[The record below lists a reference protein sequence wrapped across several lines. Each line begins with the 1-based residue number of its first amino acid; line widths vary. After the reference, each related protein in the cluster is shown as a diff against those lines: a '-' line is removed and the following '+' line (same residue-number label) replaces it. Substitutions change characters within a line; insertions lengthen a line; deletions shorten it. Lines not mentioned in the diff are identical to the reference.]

1 MKYEF
6 QKITIIK
13 LRRSSNKDVNDD
25 LQWFSQSLG
34 LFGERDKEKSC
45 FRVFVE
51 LLKASRKNKEL
62 TSDELALKSNLSRAT
77 VIHHLNKLMES
88 GLVISQDNMYS
99 LRVNNLEYLVD
110 ELRKDVL
117 RTLDDIHSMAEEL
130 DEELGL
136 SKRSNKNNTLSD

>member
-13 LRRSSNKDVNDD
+13 LRKSSNKDVNDD

-51 LLKASRKNKEL
+51 LLKASRRNKEL

>member
-13 LRRSSNKDVNDD
+13 LRKSSDKDVNND
-25 LQWFSQSLG
+25 LQWFSRSLG

-51 LLKASRKNKEL
+51 LLKASRRNKEL
-62 TSDELALKSNLSRAT
+62 TSDELALRSNLSRAT

-88 GLVISQDNMYS
+88 GLVISEDNRYF

-117 RTLDDIHSMAEEL
+117 RTLDDIHSIAEEL

-136 SKRSNKNNTLSD
+136 SKRSNKNNTISD

>member
-51 LLKASRKNKEL
+51 LLKASRRNKEL

>member
-13 LRRSSNKDVNDD
+13 LKKSSNKDVNDD

-51 LLKASRKNKEL
+51 LLKASRRNKEL

>member
-6 QKITIIK
+6 KKITIIK
-13 LRRSSNKDVNDD
+13 LRKSSNKDVNDD

>member
-13 LRRSSNKDVNDD
+13 LKKSSNKDVNDD

-51 LLKASRKNKEL
+51 LLKASRRNKEL

-136 SKRSNKNNTLSD
+136 SKRSKKNNTISD

>member
-1 MKYEF
+1 M
-6 QKITIIK
+6 
-13 LRRSSNKDVNDD
+13 
-25 LQWFSQSLG
+25 
-34 LFGERDKEKSC
+34 
-45 FRVFVE
+45 
-51 LLKASRKNKEL
+51 